1 MSFESG
7 IHAFA
12 DRFLSD
18 RSFELIVA
26 PALADLHYD
35 GGDAPGRRAMNRL
48 AVIRAVAGGLCTDLG
63 RELGSFC
70 QLALLPMSYYFA
82 ILFLCADIFP
92 SASSFLTAVSLAVLV
107 SLVLVGVCFWPARR
121 VARPI
126 D

>member
-7 IHAFA
+7 VHAFA

-35 GGDAPGRRAMNRL
+35 GGAGPVRQTLNHL
-48 AVIRAVAGGLCTDLG
+48 AVIRAVTGGLFTDLG

-70 QLALLPMSYYFA
+70 QLALLPTSYYLA
-82 ILFLCADIFP
+82 ILFLCADVFP
-92 SASSFLTAVSLAVLV
+92 TTSSFLKAVSLAVVL
-107 SLVLVGVCFWPARR
+107 SLALVGVCFWPARR
-121 VARPI
+121 AARPV

>member
-1 MSFESG
+1 MSFE
-7 IHAFA
+7 IAVQAFA

-35 GGDAPGRRAMNRL
+35 GVRPGQRTMNRL
-48 AVIRAVAGGLCTDLG
+48 AVIRAVAGGLCIDLG

-70 QLALLPMSYYFA
+70 QLALLPTSYYLA
-82 ILFLCADIFP
+82 ILFLCADVFP
-92 SASSFLTAVSLAVLV
+92 TASSFLKAVSAAVLL
-107 SLVLVGVCFWPARR
+107 SLALVAVCFWPSRPAARTT
-121 VARPI
+121 

>member
-7 IHAFA
+7 VHAFA

-18 RSFELIVA
+18 RTFELIVA

-35 GGDAPGRRAMNRL
+35 SGSGPRRRALNRF
-48 AVIRAVAGGLCTDLG
+48 AVIRALAGGLRTDLG

-70 QLALLPMSYYFA
+70 LVALLPMSYYLA
-82 ILFLCADIFP
+82 ILFLCADVFP
-92 SASSFLTAVSLAVLV
+92 TASSFLKAVSLAVLM
-107 SLVLVGVCFWPARR
+107 SLAVVAGCFWPARR
-121 VARPI
+121 AARPV